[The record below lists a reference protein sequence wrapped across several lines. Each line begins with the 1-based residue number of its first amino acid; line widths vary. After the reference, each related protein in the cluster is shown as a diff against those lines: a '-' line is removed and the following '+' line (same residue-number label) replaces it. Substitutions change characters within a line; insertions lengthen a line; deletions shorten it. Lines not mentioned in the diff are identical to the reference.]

1 MHFDL
6 LERLKPDYC
15 IELDADNRVI
25 SIDHELLKQVN
36 PHPRIKPSFG
46 IPINEFFYQ
55 FNDKSHTNYYSKEF
69 ISGISSFVTNKNHA
83 LVLLNSNILKQ
94 REGLYLFII
103 SAKRKDKGVILEF
116 FNLLHLTDLVSK
128 FFSFELW
135 QTFKNTVKQNNN
147 SIVSRHLYMAYQAI
161 LPLFLLTNTNEI
173 NIQAKPKWNELG
185 ELLFYFNPY
194 SKNKKLSS
202 TSGRNLIS
210 DGLFRSENDVASGL
224 SWRFNKESLKLIR
237 GNQLDKNQIII
248 LN

>member
-6 LERLKPDYC
+6 LERLRPDHC
-15 IELDADNRVI
+15 IQLDANNRVLA
-25 SIDHELLKQVN
+25 IDNELLNQVN
-36 PHPRIKPSFG
+36 PNPRVAPVFG

-55 FNDKSHTNYYSKEF
+55 FNKKDKASHYSKEF

-83 LVLLNSNILKQ
+83 LVLLNSTMLKQ
-94 REGLYLFII
+94 SNGLYVFII
-103 SAKRKDKGVILEF
+103 SAKRRNKGVILEF

-135 QTFKNTVKQNNN
+135 QTFKKTISRNNN
-147 SIVSRHLYMAYQAI
+147 MLVTRQLYMAYQAI

-185 ELLFYFNPY
+185 EALFYFNPY

-202 TSGRNLIS
+202 TSGRNLMS
-210 DGLFRSENDVASGL
+210 DGLFRSENEVATRL
-224 SWRFNKESLKLIR
+224 SARFHQESLKLIR
-237 GNQLDKNQIII
+237 GNQLNKNQIII